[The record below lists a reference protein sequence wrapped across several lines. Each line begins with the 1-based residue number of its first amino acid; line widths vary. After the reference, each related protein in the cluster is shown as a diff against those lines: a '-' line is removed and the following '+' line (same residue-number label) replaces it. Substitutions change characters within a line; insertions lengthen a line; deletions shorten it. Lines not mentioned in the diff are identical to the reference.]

1 MIRARIEIAVLLLLL
16 TGVAPGFGADN
27 SPDTIAKFLA
37 GLAVPAAS
45 ATSNDQSSQVID
57 QPNAASLAT
66 PQQSAPPPSPTP
78 TSTRRRPGSLIPERQ
93 PHVAPSPTVSESNRQ
108 SDASAAR
115 TSTTASPVADSPR
128 RASDPWIIHST
139 ELDRAWKHTEQA
151 QLAAIS
157 NWAPNELGQ
166 SYRTNGTMYYM
177 FSGPDFLY
185 AHAFFPNARTYVLCG
200 NEPVGA
206 IPDLNKISVQAL
218 PVALANIRKSLE
230 SVLSWS
236 FFITKNMKTDLTQTQ
251 LSGTLPLL
259 YIFLARAG
267 CTIDSVTP
275 VAIDNTGNL
284 SDGEK
289 TGDTPGVRIVFTG
302 SLAQNRLTGIGS
314 STLYYFSSDLSDDG
328 IKSRPGFLRFC
339 ERQGHGVSLLK
350 AASYLM
356 HEPGF
361 SHVRQFLL
369 GASDTILQDDS
380 GIPFR
385 YFEPPMWDIHYF
397 GPYHGPIEV
406 FKKYWQQDLA
416 NECARAA
423 SSRTVSEL
431 PFGFGYEWQPKTS
444 GLIIA
449 TRRPTSA
456 LSVGR

>member
-1 MIRARIEIAVLLLLL
+1 MEIALFLLFLA
-16 TGVAPGFGADN
+16 GVEFGFGADN

-45 ATSNDQSSQVID
+45 ATSNDQSSQVTD

-66 PQQSAPPPSPTP
+66 PQQTAPPTSPTP

-93 PHVAPSPTVSESNRQ
+93 PRVAPSPTVSESNRQ
-108 SDASAAR
+108 SDESAAR
-115 TSTTASPVADSPR
+115 TSDQPHNNASPVADSPR

-166 SYRTNGTMYYM
+166 AYRTNGTMYYM

-206 IPDLNKISVQAL
+206 IPDLNKISAQAL

-289 TGDTPGVRIVFTG
+289 TGDASGVRIVFRKNVPT
-302 SLAQNRLTGIGS
+302 SNPQLLSPS
-314 STLYYFSSDLSDDG
+314 STLY
-328 IKSRPGFLRFC
+328 
-339 ERQGHGVSLLK
+339 
-350 AASYLM
+350 
-356 HEPGF
+356 
-361 SHVRQFLL
+361 
-369 GASDTILQDDS
+369 
-380 GIPFR
+380 
-385 YFEPPMWDIHYF
+385 
-397 GPYHGPIEV
+397 
-406 FKKYWQQDLA
+406 
-416 NECARAA
+416 
-423 SSRTVSEL
+423 
-431 PFGFGYEWQPKTS
+431 
-444 GLIIA
+444 
-449 TRRPTSA
+449 
-456 LSVGR
+456 